1 MMEIDP
7 SLKAWLDALAASTD
21 ELATTTLGFEGCQ
34 VEELLPQIP
43 YPPPTA
49 GAYLA
54 MVGNEQTLQL
64 AIVSDM
70 QGCRLLSGAL
80 LGMVGDEDGLGETD
94 IADAMGEIINIVA
107 GGVKTRMAGS
117 DKGFKLGLPMFI
129 DGHVEPVKET
139 EQAAQRVTLGSIRA
153 YLLTLRQKRTV

>member
-1 MMEIDP
+1 MIHL
-7 SLKAWLDALAASTD
+7 SLPLR
-21 ELATTTLGFEGCQ
+21 
-34 VEELLPQIP
+34 
-43 YPPPTA
+43 Y
-49 GAYLA
+49 
-54 MVGNEQTLQL
+54 
-64 AIVSDM
+64 
-70 QGCRLLSGAL
+70 
-80 LGMVGDEDGLGETD
+80 GLKVLRSQPVRTG

-139 EQAAQRVTLGSIRA
+139 EQAAHRVTLGSIRA

>member
-1 MMEIDP
+1 MEIDP
-7 SLKAWLDALAASTD
+7 SLKAWLDALTAATD

-34 VEELLPQIP
+34 VDELLPQIP

-80 LGMVGDEDGLGETD
+80 LGMVGDEDGLGESD

-139 EQAAQRVTLGSIRA
+139 EQAAHRVTLGSIRA